1 MNNSINTS
9 LINDSN
15 TWIFVMPADHREDFD
30 DFNIDDVSLTWKI
43 VQFTQM
49 QLYIQLNFSRP

>member
-15 TWIFVMPADHREDFD
+15 TLIFVMPANHREDFD
-30 DFNIDDVSLTWKI
+30 DFNIKEISLTWKI

-49 QLYIQLNFSRP
+49 QLFFQLNFSNP

>member
-9 LINDSN
+9 LINNSN
-15 TWIFVMPADHREDFD
+15 TWIFVMPVDHREDFD
-30 DFNIDDVSLTWKI
+30 DFNIDDISLTWKI

>member
-15 TWIFVMPADHREDFD
+15 TWIFVMPADLREDYD

-43 VQFTQM
+43 VQFTQ
-49 QLYIQLNFSRP
+49 I